1 MRFRILATHD
11 GQSMVTLP
19 VDADNAKAAELSVRQ
34 QGYAVIKVSGALPA
48 LKWSARERKFPL
60 AQFSHEL
67 RSLLEAGLTL
77 PEAMQSLVEKEARPS
92 IRRVLDGAHTALMQ
106 GASFSAALATQEA
119 AFPPLYIASIRAS
132 EKTGDLPEA
141 LARYLA
147 YEQQTDAVRKKVVG
161 ASVYPAIL
169 IAVGLLVALFLLVY
183 VVPRFAAVYEDTGRD
198 LPWMSAL
205 MLAWGRFL
213 DHHALTVVLAV
224 VAAIAMAMYSFSQ
237 PSVRSAIERRV
248 LAIPRVGER
257 MRIYQLARLYRTLG
271 MLLRGGMPAIQAMRS
286 ASPLLRPELRER
298 LAQAQASVERGR
310 AMSDALDAAGLT
322 TPVALR
328 MLRVGERT
336 GRMHELMERIAAYYE
351 EDTARAIEWFTR
363 LFEPILMLVIGGLIG
378 GIVLLMYL
386 PIFDLAGSLR

>member
-1 MRFRILATHD
+1 MRFRILATQD
-11 GQSMVTLP
+11 GQSLVTLP
-19 VDADNAKAAELSVRQ
+19 IDADNAKAAEAAVRR
-34 QGYAVIKVSGALPA
+34 QGYAVIKVSGALPT
-48 LKWSARERKFPL
+48 LKWSARERRFPL
-60 AQFSHEL
+60 GLFSHEL

-77 PEAMQSLVEKEARPS
+77 PEAMQSLVEKEARPAV
-92 IRRVLDGAHTALMQ
+92 RRVLEGVHTGLMQ
-106 GASFSAALATQEA
+106 GASFSAALASQEA
-119 AFPPLYIASIRAS
+119 AFPPLYVASIRAS
-132 EKTGDLPEA
+132 ERTGDLPEA

-169 IAVGLLVALFLLVY
+169 IGVGLLVALFLLVY
-183 VVPRFAAVYEDTGRD
+183 VVPRFASVYEDTGRD

-213 DHHALTVVLAV
+213 DQHALTVLLGA
-224 VAAIAMAMYSFSQ
+224 VAAVAMATYSFSLQ
-237 PSVRSAIERRV
+237 SVRTALERRV

-271 MLLRGGMPAIQAMRS
+271 MLLRGGMPATHAMRT

-351 EDTARAIEWFTR
+351 EDTARSIEWFTR

>member
-1 MRFRILATHD
+1 MRFRILATQD
-11 GQSMVTLP
+11 GRQLVTLP
-19 VDADNAKAAELSVRQ
+19 VEADNAGAAELAVRQ
-34 QGYAVIKVSGALPA
+34 QGYAVIKVNGALPA
-48 LKWSARERKFPL
+48 LKWSARDRKFPL
-60 AQFSHEL
+60 ALFSHEL
-67 RSLLEAGLTL
+67 RSLLDAGLTL

-92 IRRVLDGAHTALMQ
+92 VRRVLESVHTALTQ
-106 GASFSAALATQEA
+106 GSSFSAALAGQEA
-119 AFPPLYIASIRAS
+119 AFPPLYVASIRAS
-132 EKTGDLPEA
+132 ERTGDLPEA

-169 IAVGLLVALFLLVY
+169 IGVGLLVALFLLVY

-213 DHHALTVVLAV
+213 DQHMAAVVLGV
-224 VAAIAMAMYSFSQ
+224 VALGAAFAYAISL
-237 PSVRSAIERRV
+237 PSARAAIERRA

-271 MLLRGGMPAIQAMRS
+271 MLLRGGMPAVHAMRN
-286 ASPLLRPELRER
+286 AAPLLRPELRER
-298 LAQAQASVERGR
+298 LAQAQSAVERGR
-310 AMSDALDAAGLT
+310 AMSDALDAAGLA
-322 TPVALR
+322 TPVAMR

-351 EDTARAIEWFTR
+351 EDTARSIEWFTR
-363 LFEPILMLVIGGLIG
+363 LFEPILMLLIGGLIG

>member
-213 DHHALTVVLAV
+213 DHHALTVVLAA

>member
-1 MRFRILATHD
+1 
-11 GQSMVTLP
+11 
-19 VDADNAKAAELSVRQ
+19 
-34 QGYAVIKVSGALPA
+34 
-48 LKWSARERKFPL
+48 
-60 AQFSHEL
+60 
-67 RSLLEAGLTL
+67 
-77 PEAMQSLVEKEARPS
+77 
-92 IRRVLDGAHTALMQ
+92 
-106 GASFSAALATQEA
+106 
-119 AFPPLYIASIRAS
+119 
-132 EKTGDLPEA
+132 
-141 LARYLA
+141 
-147 YEQQTDAVRKKVVG
+147 
-161 ASVYPAIL
+161 
-169 IAVGLLVALFLLVY
+169 
-183 VVPRFAAVYEDTGRD
+183 
-198 LPWMSAL
+198 

-213 DHHALTVVLAV
+213 DQHALTVVLAV
-224 VAAIAMAMYSFSQ
+224 VAAVAMATYSFSL
-237 PSVRSAIERRV
+237 PSVRTALERRV

-271 MLLRGGMPAIQAMRS
+271 MLLRGGMPAMQAMRT

-298 LAQAQASVERGR
+298 LAQAQAGVERGR

-351 EDTARAIEWFTR
+351 EDTARSIEWFTR

>member
-1 MRFRILATHD
+1 MRFRILATQD
-11 GQSMVTLP
+11 GQSLVTLP
-19 VDADNAKAAELSVRQ
+19 VDADNAQAAELAIRQ

-48 LKWSARERKFPL
+48 LKWSARERRFPL
-60 AQFSHEL
+60 ALFSHEL
-67 RSLLEAGLTL
+67 RSLLEAGLSL

-92 IRRVLDGAHTALMQ
+92 IRRVLEGIYTALMQ
-106 GASFSAALATQEA
+106 GTSFSAALATQDA

-141 LARYLA
+141 LGRYLA
-147 YEQQTDAVRKKVVG
+147 YEQQTDAVRKKVVS

-169 IAVGLLVALFLLVY
+169 IGVGLLVALFLLIY

-213 DHHALTVVLAV
+213 DHHALTVVLAA
-224 VAAIAMAMYSFSQ
+224 VAAVALAVYALGQS
-237 PSVRSAIERRV
+237 SVRLAIERRV

-271 MLLRGGMPAIQAMRS
+271 MLLRGGMPAVPAIRS

-298 LAQAQASVERGR
+298 LAQAQAGVERGR
-310 AMSDALDAAGLT
+310 AMSDALDEAGLT

-351 EDTARAIEWFTR
+351 DDTARAIEWFTR

>member
-1 MRFRILATHD
+1 MRFRILATQD

-19 VDADNAKAAELSVRQ
+19 VDADNAKAAELAIRQ
-34 QGYAVIKVSGALPA
+34 QGYAVIKVSGALPT

-60 AQFSHEL
+60 ALFSHEL

-92 IRRVLDGAHTALMQ
+92 IRRVLEGVYTALMQ
-106 GASFSAALATQEA
+106 GTNFSAALATQEA

-169 IAVGLLVALFLLVY
+169 IGVGLLVALFLLVY

-213 DHHALTVVLAV
+213 DHHALTVVLGA
-224 VAAIAMAMYSFSQ
+224 VAAVAMGMYSLSQ
-237 PSVRSAIERRV
+237 QAVRTAIERRV

-271 MLLRGGMPAIQAMRS
+271 MLLRGGMPAVHAMRS

-298 LAQAQASVERGR
+298 LAQAQSSVERGR

>member
-1 MRFRILATHD
+1 MRFRILATQD
-11 GQSMVTLP
+11 GQSLVTLP
-19 VDADNAKAAELSVRQ
+19 IDADNAKAAEAAVRQ
-34 QGYAVIKVSGALPA
+34 QGYAVIKVSGALPT
-48 LKWSARERKFPL
+48 LKWSARERRFPL
-60 AQFSHEL
+60 ALFSHEL

-77 PEAMQSLVEKEARPS
+77 PEAMQSLVEKEARPAV
-92 IRRVLDGAHTALMQ
+92 RHVLEGVHTSLMQ
-106 GASFSAALATQEA
+106 GANFSAALATQEA
-119 AFPPLYIASIRAS
+119 AFPPLYVASIRAS
-132 EKTGDLPEA
+132 ERTGDLPEA

-169 IAVGLLVALFLLVY
+169 IGVGLLVALFLLVY

-213 DHHALTVVLAV
+213 DQHALTVVLAA
-224 VAAIAMAMYSFSQ
+224 VAAVAMATYSFSL
-237 PSVRSAIERRV
+237 PSVRTALERRV

-271 MLLRGGMPAIQAMRS
+271 MLLRGGMPAMQAMRT

-298 LAQAQASVERGR
+298 LAQAQAGVERGR

-351 EDTARAIEWFTR
+351 EDTARSIEWFTR

>member
-1 MRFRILATHD
+1 MRFRILATQD
-11 GQSMVTLP
+11 GQSLVTLP
-19 VDADNAKAAELSVRQ
+19 IDADNAKAAEAAVRQ
-34 QGYAVIKVSGALPA
+34 QGYAVIKVSGALPT
-48 LKWSARERKFPL
+48 LKWSARERRFPL
-60 AQFSHEL
+60 ALFSHEL

-77 PEAMQSLVEKEARPS
+77 PEAMQSLVEKEARPAV
-92 IRRVLDGAHTALMQ
+92 RRVLEGVHTSLMQ

-119 AFPPLYIASIRAS
+119 AFPPLYVASIRAS
-132 EKTGDLPEA
+132 ERTGDLPEA

-169 IAVGLLVALFLLVY
+169 IGVGLLVALFLLVY
-183 VVPRFAAVYEDTGRD
+183 VVPRFASVYEDTGRD

-213 DHHALTVVLAV
+213 DQHALTVVLAA
-224 VAAIAMAMYSFSQ
+224 VAAVAMATYSFSLQ
-237 PSVRSAIERRV
+237 SVRTALERRV

-271 MLLRGGMPAIQAMRS
+271 MLLRGGMPAMQAMRS
-286 ASPLLRPELRER
+286 AAPLLRPELRER

-351 EDTARAIEWFTR
+351 EDTARSIEWFTR